1 MCDVMI
7 DVKNISKVY
16 KMYNRTRDRIL
27 DAAFPF
33 LHIEHKDFYALSQV
47 SFQVYRGEIVGIIGK
62 NGSGKSTILKIITG
76 VLTPSEGSVV
86 VNGRISSILE
96 LGTGFNMDYT
106 GIENIYLNGTILG
119 ISREEMEKRIPRILD
134 FADIGDFVHQ
144 PVKNYSSG
152 MFVRLAF
159 AVAINVD
166 PDILI
171 VDEALAVGDTAFQA
185 KCMAKMEQL
194 MKKGTTIL
202 FVTHDM
208 NTVRTL
214 CKRCVY
220 LENGKILTEGPA
232 AELADLYLHKA
243 RVNMNQEHLE
253 IMERQKEIREQ
264 KKGKNIDYN
273 NEFACKVD
281 TFREGTGE
289 VRFIGC
295 RVLNEKG
302 EEEYHI
308 KYNEKITIEI
318 QIEFFEDI
326 AIALGYHIRDNKNL
340 ELLGSSVALEKAGK
354 GGMIEGK
361 RGEKFCIR
369 FITPLPVLEGIYNVM
384 LVMSIPIIKNRTSLF
399 VDLVS
404 NAAIFE
410 VDERQGTKLWNRVHI
425 DNEVIIERI

>member
-1 MCDVMI
+1 MNDIMI
-7 DVKNISKVY
+7 DVKEITKVY

-33 LHIEHKDFYALSQV
+33 LHIEHTDFYALSQV
-47 SFQVYRGEIVGIIGK
+47 SFQVHRGEIVGIIGK

-76 VLTPSEGSVV
+76 VLTPSGGSVT

-119 ISREEMEKRIPRILD
+119 ISRGEMEKRISQILD
-134 FADIGDFVHQ
+134 FADIGDFVYQ

-220 LENGKILTEGPA
+220 LENGKVLAEGSATEM
-232 AELADLYLHKA
+232 ADLYQHKA
-243 RVNMNQEHLE
+243 RVSMNQEHLE
-253 IMERQKEIREQ
+253 IMGRQKEIAEK
-264 KKGKNIDYN
+264 KKGKNIDYS
-273 NEFACKVD
+273 NEFARRVD

-295 RVLNEKG
+295 RVLNENG

-308 KYNEKITIEI
+308 KYNEKITIEMK
-318 QIEFFEDI
+318 IEFFADI
-326 AIALGYHIRDNKNL
+326 NVGLGYHIRDNKNM
-340 ELLGSSVALEKAGK
+340 ELLGSTLAQEKKEDGVVKGK
-354 GGMIEGK
+354 KGD
-361 RGEKFCIR
+361 KFCVR
-369 FITPLPVLEGIYNVM
+369 FITPLPVLEGVYNIM
-384 LVMSIPIIKNRTSLF
+384 LVMSVPVIKNRTSLF
-399 VDLVS
+399 VDMVS

-410 VDERQGTKLWNRVHI
+410 VGENMETKLWDKVHL
-425 DNEVIIERI
+425 DNEVRIERIN

>member
-1 MCDVMI
+1 MSDIVI
-7 DVKNISKVY
+7 DVKEVTKIY

-33 LHIEHKDFYALSQV
+33 LHIEHTDFYALSQV
-47 SFQVYRGEIVGIIGK
+47 SFQVRKGEIVGIIGK

-76 VLTPSEGSVV
+76 VLAPSEGSVS

-119 ISREEMEKRIPRILD
+119 ISREDMQKRVAQILD

-220 LENGKILTEGPA
+220 LEKGKVLIEGPA
-232 AELADLYLHKA
+232 SELADLYLHKA
-243 RVNMNQEHLE
+243 RVSMNQEHLE
-253 IMERQKEIREQ
+253 IMNRRKEIKEK
-264 KKGKNIDYN
+264 KKGKNIDYD
-273 NEFACKVD
+273 NEFAKKVD

-289 VRFIGC
+289 VRFTGC
-295 RVLNEKG
+295 RVLNENG

-308 KYNEKITIEI
+308 KYNEKITIEM

-326 AIALGYHIRDNKNL
+326 DVSLGYHIRDNKNL
-340 ELLGSSVALEKAGK
+340 ELLGSTLALEKVNEGVVKGK
-354 GGMIEGK
+354 K
-361 RGEKFCIR
+361 GEKFIVK
-369 FITPLPVLEGIYNVM
+369 FKTFLPVMEGVYNLM
-384 LVMSIPIIKNRTSLF
+384 LVMSVPVMKNKTSLF

-410 VDERQGTKLWNRVHI
+410 VGEKPEIKLWNKIHLN
-425 DNEVIIERI
+425 NEVTIERMK